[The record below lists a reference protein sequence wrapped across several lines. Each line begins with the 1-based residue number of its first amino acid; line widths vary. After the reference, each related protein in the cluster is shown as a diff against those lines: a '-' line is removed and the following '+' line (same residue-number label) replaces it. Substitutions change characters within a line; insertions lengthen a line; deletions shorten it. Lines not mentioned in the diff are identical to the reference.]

1 MFLEYYGF
9 REQPFGVT
17 PDPRFLY
24 FGTSHREAL
33 ASLYYGVESGRGF
46 LALIAKPG
54 MGKTTLLFQLLS
66 KLRNSASTAFL
77 FQTQCDSRQLLRAVI
92 TDLCVETR
100 EDDDLFH
107 LQNRLNA
114 ILIRESE
121 AGRRFALVVDE
132 AQNLD
137 DSVLETLRMLSN
149 FETPRAKLMQII
161 LAGQPQLAAK
171 LASEKMIQLRQR
183 VSVMTRLIPLSATE
197 VADYIQHRL
206 MIAGYSGDPLFSSG
220 AVDLIALASEGIPRN
235 INNLCFHSLT
245 LAFAQAERRIG
256 VSMIK
261 EVLADLAPE
270 PAASEAEVPKR
281 MTRNNS
287 TTPTGPLTISVTMPE
302 LQLAEG
308 IARITNATNHCVRW
322 LNSPFGSFSSRFLE
336 PKGEIRNQVADPM
349 EASKVAVRES
359 ARRVGAMALIVGA
372 ICGAAWFVSR
382 GANATSVT
390 VQHPWDASHV
400 THTTTKAALD
410 SEPPYIAS
418 VANLNAR
425 RITRATLQPMPT
437 RRTANDVPQPPGTT
451 GSSTGLRLLDSD
463 FAVDRHSI
471 EWVHGNLDHKS
482 LTSFDRSCT
491 VQFSIRQPAPGAQ
504 GSVTYFPGL
513 WEPLRSIPCGA
524 NTPRNEAASSG
535 FHNSFTEKL
544 DANSG
549 ILHESNKANSNDPQS
564 PVQTHPRD

>member
-1 MFLEYYGF
+1 MFSEYYGF

-66 KLRNSASTAFL
+66 KLRSSASTAFL

-92 TDLCVETR
+92 TDLGVETR

-107 LQNRLNA
+107 LQNQLNA

-161 LAGQPQLAAK
+161 LAGQPQLATK

-183 VSVMTRLIPLSATE
+183 VSVMTRLVPLSATE

-206 MIAGYSGDPLFSSG
+206 MVAGYSGDPLFSSE
-220 AVDLIALASEGIPRN
+220 AVDLITSASEGIPRN

-245 LAFAQAERRIG
+245 LGFALAEKRISA
-256 VSMIK
+256 SMVE
-261 EVLADLAPE
+261 EVLADLDLE
-270 PAASEAEVPKR
+270 PAASEAQVPKG
-281 MTRNNS
+281 MTGNNS
-287 TTPTGPLTISVTMPE
+287 TTPTAPAAISVRAPE
-302 LQLAEG
+302 LQLAGG
-308 IARITNATNHCVRW
+308 ITRITDATKHCVRW
-322 LNSPFGSFSSRFLE
+322 LNSPLGKPSSPFLG
-336 PKGEIRNQVADPM
+336 PKAGIRKQAVGPM
-349 EASKVAVRES
+349 EASKAALLSRV
-359 ARRVGAMALIVGA
+359 RRVGAMAIILGTIS
-372 ICGAAWFVSR
+372 GAAWLTSR
-382 GANATSVT
+382 GADSTFVTKQHSGDTS
-390 VQHPWDASHV
+390 HA
-400 THTTTKAALD
+400 THTTTKTDVNLT
-410 SEPPYIAS
+410 PYIVS
-418 VANLNAR
+418 VA
-425 RITRATLQPMPT
+425 
-437 RRTANDVPQPPGTT
+437 ANPGTKRLARAIVQSVPRRGT
-451 GSSTGLRLLDSD
+451 SYDALR
-463 FAVDRHSI
+463 
-471 EWVHGNLDHKS
+471 S
-482 LTSFDRSCT
+482 LTSSDSFVGLRILRSDFPVTPTGWVYGNLGHKTFASFDQSCT
-491 VQFSIRQPAPGAQ
+491 AQFSSRELAPRPQAPMIYFLGLPAPLQ
-504 GSVTYFPGL
+504 
-513 WEPLRSIPCGA
+513 SISCGA
-524 NTPRNEAASSG
+524 NTSRNNAAAGGS
-535 FHNSFTEKL
+535 HNSFTEKF

-549 ILHESNKANSNDPQS
+549 NFHESNEANSNDQQS
-564 PVQTHPRD
+564 SVQTHPRD